1 MPKGH
6 PNKRLATIDPHG
18 LRNTIQATQDARARN
33 QYAPRSAGRRYGMG
47 VCQFWAYLFELNES
61 LPKKKKMTDEEI
73 KRQMLLEFPDRPAV
87 LKLGEVGKRGQVTV
101 NHYRQLYNMGRLTSD
116 VVPEVR
122 SIRYS
127 LKGLP
132 VNPRT
137 GKPYPKGSD
146 VLGG

>member
-1 MPKGH
+1 MPKGK
-6 PNKRLATIDPHG
+6 PIKRLATLDPLG
-18 LRNTIQATQDARARN
+18 LRNTIQATPDSDRRN
-33 QYAPRSAGRRYGMG
+33 QYAPRSAGKKYGMG

-61 LPKKKKMTDEEI
+61 LPKKRKMTDEEI
-73 KRQMLLEFPDRPAV
+73 KRQMLLEFPDRKAV
-87 LKLGEVGKRGQVTV
+87 LKLGEIGKKGTVTV

-116 VVPEVR
+116 IPPAVR
-122 SIRYS
+122 SVRYS

-137 GKPYPKGSD
+137 GKPYPKDSN